1 MSHEQVGTRLPASR
15 EADRRAWGRALAIV
29 AVTLVVAVGTLP
41 APAQAVVTET
51 PLSTDSP
58 DHPVGPFGRVNDIAV
73 IGTTAYIAGDFARVG
88 GMTRNGLAAIDL
100 RTGHVEDWNPNVNG
114 VVDTI
119 VAAPDGSRLYVGGKF
134 SAIGTTTR
142 RRLAAID
149 AETGR
154 PTSWHPRPS
163 ARVKTI
169 DVRGSDV
176 YIGGVFQTVGGVAVP
191 YAAKIDAVTGDA
203 DPNWDPRPTSSV
215 NALEVAPD
223 GATVFLAGSFDE
235 IDGENQQHAAEVGAT
250 TGALTNWDPNI
261 RQTVIDLDVASD
273 GSRVYFAVGGAG
285 GNGGNLALAVSATSG
300 STAWSH
306 ATSGDVQAVAEGP
319 DRVYF
324 GGHFD
329 ESEGAPA
336 AKLLAIRANGQRD
349 TGWDPG
355 VDSPLGVWALTFHGG
370 LLFVGGDFG
379 EIAGAAQPHFAVFA
393 TEGQNQ
399 PPGADFDW
407 TCDDLACSFDARSSG
422 DTDGTIV
429 DYDWR
434 FGDGTSGA
442 NRRTTHTYGAPAA
455 YTVRLTVT
463 DDRGA
468 TDSITKVVS
477 AGASPVHVHN
487 LAPFPRD
494 RDEWKWLAIVQV
506 TVRNANE
513 VPVVG
518 AVVEGYFG
526 QGRDAN
532 CTTNANGKCKVK
544 VRVKDTKRRIPWTM
558 TDIVAPGGYD
568 PSANHDATGDSDG
581 TVILVWQP

>member
-1 MSHEQVGTRLPASR
+1 MLTVL
-15 EADRRAWGRALAIV
+15 
-29 AVTLVVAVGTLP
+29 AVTLMVVVGVLP

-58 DHPVGPFGRVNDIAV
+58 DHPVGAFGRVNDIAV
-73 IGTTAYIAGDFARVG
+73 VGTTAYLGGDFSSVG
-88 GMTRNGLAAIDL
+88 GVTRNGLAAIDL
-100 RTGHVEDWNPNVNG
+100 LTGHVNDWNPNVNG
-114 VVDTI
+114 VVHAIETS
-119 VAAPDGSRLYVGGKF
+119 PDGSLLYVGGKF

-142 RRLAAID
+142 RRLAALD
-149 AETGR
+149 ADTGR

-163 ARVKTI
+163 AMVKAI

-191 YAAKIDAVTGDA
+191 YAAKVNAVTGDA
-203 DPNWDPRPTSSV
+203 DPNWDPRPSSSV
-215 NALEVAPD
+215 NTLEVAPG
-223 GATVFLAGSFDE
+223 GATVYLAGSFDE
-235 IDGENQQHAAEVGAT
+235 IDGENQEHAAEVTAAS
-250 TGALTNWDPNI
+250 GALTNWDPNI
-261 RQTVIDLDVASD
+261 RQTVIDLDVSSD
-273 GSRVYFAVGGAG
+273 GSRVYLAVGGAG
-285 GNGGNLALAVSATSG
+285 GDGGNLAVAVAATSG
-300 STAWSH
+300 SIAWSH
-306 ATSGDVQAVAEGP
+306 ATSGDVQAVVAGP

-329 ESEGAPA
+329 ESEGEPA
-336 AKLLAIRANGQRD
+336 DKLLAFRANGQRD

-355 VDSPLGVWALTFHGG
+355 MDSPLGVWALTFAGG
-370 LLFVGGDFG
+370 VLFVGGDFS
-379 EIAGAAQPHFAVFA
+379 EIGGASQAHFAAFA

-407 TCDDLACSFDARSSG
+407 SCDGLSCSFDARASG

-429 DYDWR
+429 DYDWS
-434 FGDGTSGA
+434 FGDGASGS
-442 NRRTTHTYGAPAA
+442 NRRTTHAYGEADA

-463 DDRGA
+463 DNQGA
-468 TDSITKVVS
+468 TGSISKVVS

-494 RDEWKWLAIVQV
+494 RDAWKWLAIVQV
-506 TVRNANE
+506 TVRDGNE

-526 QGRDAN
+526 QGREAS
-532 CTTNANGKCKVK
+532 CTTGANGKCKVK

-558 TDIVAPGGYD
+558 SDIVAPGVYD